1 MSLAMPGYGKC
12 SFLQWLLGY
21 LPEPWL
27 LSNNGSYWLLTQ
39 IPRSYSKKLQR
50 VSVQSLCLLL
60 TFSKRVILLSS
71 CYLVKKK
78 KLPGRFWTE
87 TFHLLLPLCLLTL
100 KWEQGRHFSPS
111 RHGKRARVARRT
123 WSLVLPFLQ
132 SPRALLSLHLQ
143 LALCALEDPG
153 RGESSVDPQPL
164 INLPPALSH
173 FTARAAA
180 PWLSGRCLIKWQEAG
195 VDLLSQSSWEEREDG
210 GGWGLGWELQ
220 GEMRR
225 RQSLELWGFGWGHLQ
240 VTYTDRLKIHCS
252 LEMCI
257 YNMVIWRGLR
267 ETVPSVQG
275 CFRP

>member
-1 MSLAMPGYGKC
+1 MENAHSYSDCLGTCPSPGFYPIMDSIGSL
-12 SFLQWLLGY
+12 
-21 LPEPWL
+21 
-27 LSNNGSYWLLTQ
+27 
-39 IPRSYSKKLQR
+39 PRSLGRIVRSYR
-50 VSVQSLCLLL
+50 E
-60 TFSKRVILLSS
+60 FLSS
-71 CYLVKKK
+71 RYTCSWHFQRESFSCHPVTLSKK

-164 INLPPALSH
+164 INLSPALSH

-225 RQSLELWGFGWGHLQ
+225 RQSLELWGFGWRHLQ